1 MKFYSNNIYYCNQI
15 KWQWIS
21 FRDYFQRGNIDF
33 KVEINFIEKLLRWW
47 LKDIAHITLYFT
59 LFDTTFISLRS
70 GFRIVI
76 ENSMNKCQDLK
87 IPLLHREMENEKV
100 RIKLVMM
107 GTHLIDKEVKSN
119 CTYF

>member
-1 MKFYSNNIYYCNQI
+1 M
-15 KWQWIS
+15 
-21 FRDYFQRGNIDF
+21 
-33 KVEINFIEKLLRWW
+33 
-47 LKDIAHITLYFT
+47 KDIAHITLYFT

-100 RIKLVMM
+100 RIKSVML